1 MDSCKVLAI
10 ECTAHTLGA
19 AVVEKSLAGRVNLKS
34 TAILSNEY
42 DRYPALKEGFIP
54 RKLADHH
61 ARVFRKV
68 VDCALKKSS
77 VKIKDIDAF
86 AYSQGP
92 GIGHC
97 LHVGFT
103 GASSLSTLC
112 SKPLIPVNHTVA
124 HSEVGRYWFGF
135 DDPLVVYVSGG
146 NTQIAAL
153 AKEKDAKYYRVLGE
167 TLDVGIGNFLDV
179 LGRSIDGVN
188 PPNAVGVIKCAQ
200 EADKNELL
208 DLPYTVKGMDLA
220 FSGLLTASLREISNG
235 RSKQQ
240 VCFSA
245 QETAL
250 SMLVEACERALC
262 HADKKQVLLV
272 GGVAQNPRCQQMV
285 ELMAKEHGCKVGIVP
300 PIIAGDNAGMI
311 GITAMQILECGKVPK
326 ETEPDSNLRL
336 DATPVYW

>member
-1 MDSCKVLAI
+1 MDSCRVLAI

-19 AVVEKSLAGRVNLKS
+19 AVVSKTGGGKVSLKNTS
-34 TAILSNEY
+34 ILSNEY

-68 VDCALKKSS
+68 VDAALKKSG
-77 VKIKDIDAF
+77 VELREIDAF

-97 LHVGFT
+97 LHVGYV
-103 GASSLSTLC
+103 GANSLAQLC
-112 SKPLIPVNHTVA
+112 SKPLVPVNHTVA

-153 AKEKDAKYYRVLGE
+153 ANEKGARFYRVLGE

-179 LGRSIDGVN
+179 LGRSIPGVK
-188 PPNAVGVIKCAQ
+188 PPNAVGVINCAN
-200 EADKNELL
+200 EADKTELL

-220 FSGLLTASLREISNG
+220 FSGLLTACLREIANG
-235 RSKQQ
+235 KSRQQ
-240 VCFSA
+240 VCFSG

-250 SMLVEACERALC
+250 SMLIEACERALC
-262 HADKKQVLLV
+262 HANKKQVLLV

-285 ELMAKEHGCKVGIVP
+285 QLMAKEHGCLVGVVP
-300 PIIAGDNAGMI
+300 PALAGDNAGMI
-311 GITAMQILECGKVPK
+311 GVTAMQMLESGGVP
-326 ETEPDSNLRL
+326 ESVEPDSNLRL
-336 DATPVYW
+336 DVTPIGG